1 MKRYVSEDALDMKQD
16 VPKLVV
22 TAGSQ
27 LTLEDNT
34 EYRLQNVSTLAVL
47 FPQGNFDAWMR
58 VNFAASGNVS
68 LSMPSST
75 QYIGAA
81 PAFKA
86 GETWELSIKDGVAIC
101 WRVA

>member
-16 VPKLVV
+16 VPKHLV

-34 EYRLQNVSTLAVL
+34 EYRLQNVATLTVL
-47 FPQGNFDAWMR
+47 FPQGDFDVWMR
-58 VNFAASGNVS
+58 VSFVASGNVG
-68 LSMPSST
+68 LVMPSNT